1 MLNFFF
7 SRELY
12 DLYQVE
18 ELLPVNSGECKQIKK
33 LLRNSWT
40 DLYLLQWFA
49 NNGSVQ
55 LITLQ
60 TSKRWMK
67 HVLNST
73 GYILE
78 LNNQYREVTMNL
90 YMPDCRNQGQTLVG
104 CHSCKA
110 YLCWDYPHP
119 VSLTCPDPPPQS
131 CPPGCRPGRSRS
143 PPRTA
148 ECCRKCK

>member
-73 GYILE
+73 GYIYW
-78 LNNQYREVTMNL
+78 N
-90 YMPDCRNQGQTLVG
+90 
-104 CHSCKA
+104 
-110 YLCWDYPHP
+110 
-119 VSLTCPDPPPQS
+119 
-131 CPPGCRPGRSRS
+131 
-143 PPRTA
+143 
-148 ECCRKCK
+148 